1 VSASGVSAY
10 ALKGNAQAIPGAIST
25 DPQRRCEGV
34 KYLGFRP
41 VLCSHH
47 EATHFRQLI
56 VVPAS

>member
-1 VSASGVSAY
+1 VSAY
-10 ALKGNAQAIPGAIST
+10 TLKGNEQAIPGAIST